1 MCINLYIAFDILSI
15 EIQKNADK
23 ISGCHERKGDN
34 MADNFKEIIG
44 YEDIKKELDIIIDM
58 MNNTEQY
65 RKMGASLEKGLIL
78 EGKPGTGKTTM
89 ANCLVNAIT
98 TRKCFVCRKKN
109 SDGQFVDEI
118 VKTFE
123 EAKNNAPSIV
133 FLDDVDKFAEKG
145 SNGIEDN
152 DPEEFVAIQ
161 SCMDE
166 VKDMDVFVIAT
177 ANKIHKL
184 PDSLIRPGR
193 LGKVLTIRLPKPDES
208 EKIINHYLEKTN
220 AGTDLDSVSIS
231 KLLYGETCATL
242 ENVIARAAAKATFN
256 RQKTVTMKN
265 IVDACLDMVFD
276 SPEYDKKISEET
288 LRRIAY
294 HEAGHAIAS
303 ELLDPGS
310 VSIASIRMSS
320 GDKLGFVRYC
330 REDDDEITFDYFQ
343 NQLKT
348 SLAGRA
354 ATEIVYGETDLGA
367 NNDLHNAFEK
377 ARRIVDNYCTYGFSN
392 WIEDC
397 ETSFSAENRNRTM
410 ALIMEQNYQA
420 VKKLLIQNRALLDCM
435 TEALMERTTLIYSDI
450 QAILRDKAS

>member
-1 MCINLYIAFDILSI
+1 
-15 EIQKNADK
+15 
-23 ISGCHERKGDN
+23 
-34 MADNFKEIIG
+34 MAENFKEIIG

-78 EGKPGTGKTTM
+78 EGRPGTGKTTM
-89 ANCLVNAIT
+89 ANCLIKAIT

-123 EAKNNAPSIV
+123 EAKKNVPSIV

-177 ANKIHKL
+177 ANKIRKL
-184 PDSLIRPGR
+184 PDSLIRAGR

-208 EKIINHYLEKTN
+208 ERIINHYLEKTN

-256 RQKTVTMKN
+256 RQETVTMKN

-310 VSIASIRMSS
+310 VSIVSIRMSS
-320 GDKLGFVRYC
+320 GDKLGFARYC

-343 NQLKT
+343 NQLKR

-377 ARRIVDNYCTYGFSN
+377 ARRIVDDYCTYGFSN

-420 VKKLLIQNRALLDCM
+420 VKKLLIKNRALLDCM

-450 QAILRDKAS
+450 QEILRDRAS